1 MLLSDREDAYV
12 VVVAAVVV
20 VGVGVVVDADDVVVD
35 AVADFSPSSL
45 NLVYELVH
53 LHHFFDVAFFAFPT
67 IGFVKLF
74 GPH

>member
-20 VGVGVVVDADDVVVD
+20 VGVGVVVDAVVVV
-35 AVADFSPSSL
+35 VADVDFSPSSL
-45 NLVYELVH
+45 DLIYELVH
-53 LHHFFDVAFFAFPT
+53 LPHFFDVAFSAFPT